1 MKTLAAATLA
11 LVLASASPALAGPA
25 NSTIGG
31 KKLRNDNVHNV
42 GVGYPSLFYE
52 WWNKGPHKLDW
63 ALKGALVYGDWAA
76 AYAPDRFIRVGFGL
90 SAPLRWHLSTKKRPR
105 TTNDVAFRFTP
116 GILLAG
122 NRDDAF
128 TFGIKAEVAAPVSLD
143 VHERVSVITGGTI
156 PFAVY
161 ISNQDIGT
169 RGVIPLLFR
178 MGVEVKA
185 AEHVSPFFLF
195 ELGPGI
201 SVGNGPADVSFAWR
215 LWAGTSFWGVMR
227 K

>member
-1 MKTLAAATLA
+1 MKAIGVFA
-11 LVLASASPALAGPA
+11 LVLALASPALAGPV

-31 KKLRNDNVHNV
+31 KRLQNDNVHNV

-52 WWNKGPHKLDW
+52 WWNKGPRQLDW

-76 AYAPDRFIRVGFGL
+76 AYSRGRFIRVGLGL
-90 SAPLRWHLSTKKRPR
+90 SAPLRWHLSTKRRPKA
-105 TTNDVAFRFTP
+105 TNDIAFRFTP
-116 GILLAG
+116 GILIAG
-122 NRDDAF
+122 NRFDAF
-128 TFGIKAEVAAPVSLD
+128 TFGVKAEVAAPISID
-143 VHERVSVITGGTI
+143 VHDRVSVITGGTI

-169 RGVIPLLFR
+169 FGVIPLLVR
-178 MGVEVKA
+178 MGVEIKA
-185 AEHVSPFFLF
+185 ANHVSPFLLF

-201 SVGNGPADVSFAWR
+201 AVGGGTADVSFAWR
-215 LWAGTSFWGVMR
+215 IWVGTSFWGVIG

>member
-1 MKTLAAATLA
+1 MKRTVGAVS
-11 LVLASASPALAGPA
+11 LVMAMTMASPALAGPT

-31 KKLRNDNVHNV
+31 KRLQNDNVHNI

-52 WWNKGPHKLDW
+52 WWNTGPRRLDW

-76 AYAPDRFIRVGFGL
+76 VYGRGRFIRIGFGL
-90 SAPLRWHLSTKKRPR
+90 SAPLRWHLSTKNRSKA
-105 TTNDVAFRFTP
+105 TNDVAFRFTP

-122 NRDDAF
+122 NRFDSF
-128 TFGIKAEVAAPVSLD
+128 TFGIKAEAAAPVSLD

-156 PFAVY
+156 PFAIY
-161 ISNQDIGT
+161 FSNRNVGT
-169 RGVIPLLFR
+169 RGLIPLLFR
-178 MGVEVKA
+178 MGVEIKA
-185 AEHVSPFFLF
+185 STHVSPFVLF

-201 SVGNGPADVSFAWR
+201 GVGGGTADVSFAWR
-215 LWAGTSFWGVMR
+215 IWVGTSFWGVM

>member
-1 MKTLAAATLA
+1 MKKAIGVMG
-11 LVLASASPALAGPA
+11 LVLALASPAMAGPA

-31 KKLRNDNVHNV
+31 KRLQNDDVHNV

-52 WWNKGPHKLDW
+52 WGNRGPKKLDW
-63 ALKGALVYGDWAA
+63 AIKGALVYGDWAA
-76 AYAPDRFIRVGFGL
+76 AFGRGRFIRIGL
-90 SAPLRWHLSTKKRPR
+90 GVSAPLRWHLSRKARSKV
-105 TTNDVAFRFTP
+105 TNDVSFRFTP

-122 NRDDAF
+122 NRASSF
-128 TFGIKAEVAAPVSLD
+128 TFGIKAEAAAPVSID
-143 VHERVSVITGGTI
+143 VHDRVSVVTGGAI

-161 ISNQDIGT
+161 ITNDNNT

-178 MGVEVKA
+178 TGVEIKA
-185 AEHVSPFFLF
+185 SDRVTPFLLF

-201 SVGNGPADVSFAWR
+201 GVGGGQADVSFAWR

-227 K
+227 

>member
-1 MKTLAAATLA
+1 MRAVGVFA
-11 LVLASASPALAGPA
+11 LVLALASPALAGPT

-31 KKLRNDNVHNV
+31 KRLQNDNVHNV

-52 WWNKGPHKLDW
+52 WWNKGPRRLDW

-76 AYAPDRFIRVGFGL
+76 AYSRGRFIRIGFGL
-90 SAPLRWHLSTKKRPR
+90 SAPLRWNLSTKQRKKA
-105 TTNDVAFRFTP
+105 TNDIAFRFTP

-122 NRDDAF
+122 NRGDAF

-143 VHERVSVITGGTI
+143 VHRRVSVITGGTI

-169 RGVIPLLFR
+169 FGVIPLLIR
-178 MGVEVKA
+178 TGVEIKA
-185 AEHVSPFFLF
+185 SDRVSPFVLF

-201 SVGNGPADVSFAWR
+201 EVRSGGADVSFAWR
-215 LWAGTSFWGVMR
+215 IWVGTSFWGVTGR
-227 K
+227 